1 MQAGTRKRSGLH
13 GQEIRQAGI
22 PGQETRQVQS
32 ENLQKIVELRHFLH
46 RNAELSLHEAE
57 TGRILRDFLRR
68 NTSLEIVERDGWFYA
83 VKQGAKA
90 ADTADTAVTAD
101 AIAFRADMDALP
113 IEEGID
119 LPYASEHPGVS
130 HKCGHDGH
138 CAALCGLAL
147 ELENRQ
153 MDRPVYFIFQKA
165 EEIGAGGAPAAE
177 LIEEKGIREI
187 YAFHNL
193 SGYPEK
199 SLVYRRGLT
208 QPASEGMKILF
219 FGRQS
224 HASAPEDG
232 RNPAQVIAETVLHI
246 GKLLSKEHRGM
257 VLCTI
262 TGIEA
267 GSGDF
272 GISAG
277 EGSISVTLRASEEAE
292 LLEMEEEIRAFAQA
306 RAASQGIRTEFRI
319 SDRFPE
325 TRNSDAGIDRVLA
338 AAKQLGVPCVPMEE
352 MWRASE
358 DFGHYLKKCGGA
370 MFYIGNGEGWPAL
383 HTVEYDFNDRV
394 LETAVDL
401 FVELAGD

>member
-1 MQAGTRKRSGLH
+1 MQRNHLE
-13 GQEIRQAGI
+13 QII
-22 PGQETRQVQS
+22 
-32 ENLQKIVELRHFLH
+32 ELRHILH
-46 RNAELSLHEAE
+46 RRAELSLHETE
-57 TGRILRDFLRR
+57 TSRILQDFLRK
-68 NTSLEIVERDGWFYA
+68 NTSLEIVQRDGWFYA
-83 VKQGAKA
+83 VKQGAN
-90 ADTADTAVTAD
+90 TAEAV
-101 AIAFRADMDALP
+101 AFRADMDALP

-138 CAALCGLAL
+138 CAVLCGLAL
-147 ELENRQ
+147 ELEHRET
-153 MDRPVYFIFQKA
+153 DRPVYFIFQKA
-165 EEIGAGGAPAAE
+165 EEIGAGGSQASE
-177 LIEEKGIREI
+177 LIVEKGIREV
-187 YAFHNL
+187 YAYHNL
-193 SGYPEK
+193 SGYPEG
-199 SLVYRRGLT
+199 SVVYRRGLT

-219 FGRQS
+219 YGRQS

-232 RNPAQVIAETVLHI
+232 INPAEVIAETVLYI
-246 GKLLSKEHRGM
+246 QDLQTKEHRGM

-292 LLEMEEEIRAFAQA
+292 LLKMEDDIMKFARA
-306 RAASQGIRTEFRI
+306 RAAEQGIRTEIRI

-338 AAKQLGVPCVPMEE
+338 AANRLGAACLPMEQ

-358 DFGHYLKKCGGA
+358 DFGHYLKRCEGA
-370 MFYIGNGEGWPAL
+370 MFYIGNGQEWPAL
-383 HTVEYDFNDRV
+383 HTVEYDFNDRIS
-394 LETAVDL
+394 ETAVDL
-401 FVELAGD
+401 FVILAGRDM

>member
-1 MQAGTRKRSGLH
+1 M
-13 GQEIRQAGI
+13 
-22 PGQETRQVQS
+22 QS

-83 VKQGAKA
+83 VKQGGKA
-90 ADTADTAVTAD
+90 AEGMSSHLNSEMPAIKPEMSSD

-113 IEEGID
+113 IEERID

-153 MDRPVYFIFQKA
+153 TDRPVYFIFQKA

-177 LIEEKGIREI
+177 LIGEKGIREI

-246 GKLLSKEHRGM
+246 GELLSKEHRGM

-401 FVELAGD
+401 YVGLAGD

>member
-1 MQAGTRKRSGLH
+1 M
-13 GQEIRQAGI
+13 
-22 PGQETRQVQS
+22 QS

-90 ADTADTAVTAD
+90 ADTADTAD

-113 IEEGID
+113 IQEGID

-138 CAALCGLAL
+138 CAALCGMAL
-147 ELENRQ
+147 ELEHRRT
-153 MDRPVYFIFQKA
+153 DRPVYFIFQKA

-177 LIEEKGIREI
+177 LIGEKGIREI

-199 SLVYRRGLT
+199 SVVYRRGLT

-232 RNPAQVIAETVLHI
+232 LNPAQVIAETVLHI
-246 GKLLSKEHRGM
+246 GELLSKEHRGM

-306 RAASQGIRTEFRI
+306 MAASQGIRTEFRI

-338 AAKQLGVPCVPMEE
+338 AAKQLGVPCVPME
-352 MWRASE
+352 
-358 DFGHYLKKCGGA
+358 HYLKKCGGA

>member
-1 MQAGTRKRSGLH
+1 MQT
-13 GQEIRQAGI
+13 
-22 PGQETRQVQS
+22 
-32 ENLQKIVELRHFLH
+32 ENLQKIVELRHILH
-46 RNAELSLHEAE
+46 RKAELSLHEAQ
-57 TGRILRDFLRR
+57 TGRILRDFLRS

-83 VKQGAKA
+83 VKQGVKA
-90 ADTADTAVTAD
+90 TEGLSSNMNAGRPVNQSEEKPSD
-101 AIAFRADMDALP
+101 ALAFRADMDALP

-147 ELENRQ
+147 ELEHRRT
-153 MDRPVYFIFQKA
+153 DRTVYFIFQKA

-177 LIEEKGIREI
+177 LIGEKGIREI

-199 SLVYRRGLT
+199 SVVYRRGLT

-246 GKLLSKEHRGM
+246 GDLLSKKHKGM

-277 EGSISVTLRASEEAE
+277 EGSISVTLRASEESE
-292 LLEMEEEIRAFAQA
+292 LLEMEEEIRAFARA
-306 RAASQGIRTEFRI
+306 RAESQGIRTEVQI

-325 TRNSDAGIDRVLA
+325 TRNADAGIDRVLA
-338 AAKQLGVPCVPMEE
+338 AAKQLGVPCVPMEQ

-370 MFYIGNGEGWPAL
+370 MFYIGNGEQWPAL
-383 HTVEYDFNDRV
+383 HTAEYYFNDRI
-394 LETAVDL
+394 LETVVDL
-401 FVELAGD
+401 FAAIAG